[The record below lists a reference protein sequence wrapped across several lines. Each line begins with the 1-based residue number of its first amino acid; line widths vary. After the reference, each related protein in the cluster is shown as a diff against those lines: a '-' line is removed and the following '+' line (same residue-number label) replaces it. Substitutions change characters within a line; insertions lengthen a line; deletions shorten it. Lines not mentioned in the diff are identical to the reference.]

1 MNLISIYFFS
11 LLIVSLLIYYMVP
24 KRFQKYVLLL
34 SSFYFFVQISLE
46 HPLRFTLIICYIIA
60 VTYIGGV
67 FLQRLEGK
75 SRSIC
80 AAASIL
86 MLTIVLVVLKYLY
99 NLSAVFTA
107 LFKLSADV
115 SWLKLAAPIGIS
127 YFTLSAIGYLME
139 VFWKNIE
146 AEKNPFNIALFIIYF
161 PQMISG
167 PVTRY
172 PDIKKQFNAE
182 HKLQYDNISAG
193 ALRMIWGYVQKLI
206 ISERFAV
213 VVNTIYGNVQEHS
226 GINII
231 LATLCYAIQLYTDFS
246 GCMDIIM
253 GASMLYGIKLP
264 ENFEAPFFCCSI
276 KEFWQRW
283 HITLG
288 QWFKDYVMYPV
299 QLTKPFIMLG
309 KKAGKRFGRKAGR
322 KLSFYASMLVLWTLI
337 GIWHGGT
344 GYYFIASAGIPCILL
359 IFSDLLNPYFKK
371 IVIKWKIQTDCF
383 SYIVFQRF
391 RTILLVC
398 LSWIFVCSGGTYKGI
413 IAYKQIITHFFLL
426 SSPSLTFELFG
437 FKLTDIVWMM
447 TGLFMVFAFD
457 RIKDSG
463 KSVIEVFRNQNPAFQ
478 YIVIFAAVL
487 LIMHYGN
494 VGNSSFIYFKF

>member
-1 MNLISIYFFS
+1 MNLISVYYFLF
-11 LLIVSLLIYYMVP
+11 LIISLLIYYIVP
-24 KRFQKYVLLL
+24 KRFQKYILLII
-34 SSFYFFVQISLE
+34 SFCFFLYVSLE
-46 HPLRFTLIICYIIA
+46 HHLRFILILCYITA

-67 FLQRLEGK
+67 FLQRLKGK
-75 SRSIC
+75 LRSIC
-80 AAASIL
+80 IVSAIL
-86 MLTIVLVVLKYLY
+86 MLVFVLITLKYLY
-99 NLSAVFTA
+99 NLLSAFTVV
-107 LFKLSADV
+107 FKLSADI

-146 AEKNPFNIALFIIYF
+146 AEKNLFNIALFITYF

-172 PDIKKQFNAE
+172 PDMKKQFNTGHE
-182 HKLQYDNISAG
+182 LQYNNISTG
-193 ALRMIWGYVQKLI
+193 MLRMLWGYFQKLI

-213 VVNTIYGNVQEHS
+213 VVSTIYGNIQEYS

-253 GASMLYGIKLP
+253 GTSMLFGIGLP

-288 QWFKDYVMYPV
+288 QWFKDYVMYPL
-299 QLTKPFIMLG
+299 QLTKPFVAIG
-309 KKAGKRFGRKAGR
+309 KRTGKRFGKKVGR
-322 KLSFYASMLVLWTLI
+322 RMSLYASMLVLWTLI

-344 GYYFIASAGIPCILL
+344 AYYFIASAGIPCILL
-359 IFSDLLNPYFKK
+359 ILSDLMNPYFKR
-371 IVIKWKIQTDCF
+371 IATKWKIRTECF
-383 SYIVFQRF
+383 SYKLFQRF
-391 RTILLVC
+391 WTILLVC
-398 LSWIFVCSGGTYKGI
+398 LSWIFVCSGGTYRGI
-413 IAYKQIITHFFLL
+413 EAYKQIITHFFLL
-426 SSPSLTFELFG
+426 SSPALTFERFG
-437 FKLTDIVWMM
+437 FELVDIVLMVL
-447 TGLFMVFAFD
+447 GILVLFVVD
-457 RIKDSG
+457 NIKNSG
-463 KSVIEVFRNQNPAFQ
+463 RNIIEMFRKQNIVFQ
-478 YIVIFAAVL
+478 YIVIFCGCL
-487 LIMHYGN
+487 LIMHYGK